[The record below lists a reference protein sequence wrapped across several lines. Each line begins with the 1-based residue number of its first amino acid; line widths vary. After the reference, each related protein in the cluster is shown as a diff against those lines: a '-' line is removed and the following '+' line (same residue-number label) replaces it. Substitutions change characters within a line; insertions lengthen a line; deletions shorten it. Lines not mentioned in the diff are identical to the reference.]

1 MKFLN
6 ILFIEDDAIEG
17 IRLNRALISLNQNHR
32 LIEVSNG
39 LEALNY
45 LKSEN
50 NLPDIILLDLNM
62 PKLNG
67 LEFLKTLKTDQ
78 FLKLI
83 PTIVFTTSNNDKD
96 IMECYKIGIA
106 GYILKPLKYED
117 YLIVVKKVLDYWST
131 NELI

>member
-17 IRLNRALISLNQNHR
+17 IRLNRALLSLNR

-45 LKSEN
+45 LKSEI

-67 LEFLKTLKTDQ
+67 LEFLKILKTDQ
-78 FLKLI
+78 FLKVV

-96 IMECYKIGIA
+96 ITECYKAGIA

-117 YLIVVKKVLDYWST
+117 YQIVVKKVLDYWST